1 MQRFVVEPILFAIF
15 GELLFPQEPVE
26 YIMPYSTINEL
37 YELRESE
44 QIVTDPA
51 QNEVV
56 KQNLE
61 KVIAFF
67 EQPFVSKKINRSL
80 RVPWQK
86 SSPILYAEGVT
97 FTVVYAL
104 DNAEYG
110 EAFDPIE
117 TELLLLAKREGAPII
132 SDQLEFQMR
141 VVEAKLPVTVLDVED
156 FGFIVEEMVPDAAG
170 MVDEADEDLM
180 LPGEPLQPF
189 EADPQSQPKQTN
201 TLLPWVMGGFVLLL
215 VASIYTLFR

>member
-37 YELRESE
+37 YELRDSE

-51 QNEVV
+51 QNELA
-56 KQNLE
+56 KQNIE

-86 SSPILYAEGVT
+86 SAPILYAEGVT

-117 TELLLLAKREGAPII
+117 TELLLLAKREQVPII
-132 SDQLEFQMR
+132 SDQLDFQMR
-141 VVEAKLPVTVLDVED
+141 VMEAKLPIPVLDVED
-156 FGFIVEEMVPDAAG
+156 FGFVIEEVPEAAG
-170 MVDEADEDLM
+170 LEEADSVFAS
-180 LPGEPLQPF
+180 EPLQPF
-189 EADPQSQPKQTN
+189 EAGPQGEPKQN
-201 TLLPWVMGGFVLLL
+201 NSLLPWVMGGFILLL
-215 VASIYTLFR
+215 VASLFTLFR

>member
-37 YELRESE
+37 YELRDSE

-51 QNEVV
+51 QNELA
-56 KQNLE
+56 KQNIE

-86 SSPILYAEGVT
+86 SAPILYSEGVT
-97 FTVVYAL
+97 LTVVFAL

-117 TELLLLAKREGAPII
+117 TELLLLAKREQAPII
-132 SDQLEFQMR
+132 SDQLDFQMR

-156 FGFIVEEMVPDAAG
+156 FGFIIEEVPDAAG
-170 MVDEADEDLM
+170 LEEDDSM
-180 LPGEPLQPF
+180 LASEPLQPF
-189 EADPQSQPKQTN
+189 EADPQSEPKKAN

-215 VASIYTLFR
+215 VASICTLFR